1 MIFWLN
7 VLIGIG
13 CVILGQRMRVHA
25 AADKTA
31 WAYVTGMLHRV
42 NLFTPMTVTW
52 QRPDG
57 TSVAATVDHRD
68 TENLPNGPVGMW
80 VHPSDPTRFRLDTP
94 SRNALPRNIVL
105 LGFGLTVLGTAAGIY
120 NGLP

>member
-1 MIFWLN
+1 MIFWLD

-13 CVILGQRMRVHA
+13 CVILGRRMQARA
-25 AADKTA
+25 DADKTG
-31 WAYVTGMLHRV
+31 WAYVTGTLRRDS
-42 NLFTPMTVTW
+42 LLTPMTVTW

-57 TSVAATVDHRD
+57 TPIVGTVDHRD

-94 SRNALPRNIVL
+94 GRNALPRNIAL
-105 LGFGLTVLGTAAGIY
+105 LGFVLAGLGTAAGIY
-120 NGLP
+120 NALP